1 MSETGLPGAGGPE
14 ISGPEISVIVPHYND
29 LVRLDRCL
37 SALMSQS
44 LASDRFEIIVADN
57 MSPVGEEVV
66 RDVIAGRAR
75 LVMAPERG
83 AGPAR
88 NAGVKAAGGTFL
100 AFTDADC
107 VPDAGWLAGG
117 LPLLDRFDIVGG
129 RMNVLV
135 EGPRPMSG
143 AEAFETVFA
152 FDNKTY
158 VEKRGFTVTANLFCR
173 RSTFEAVGP
182 FCTDMSEDIEWCERA
197 GKMGLTIGY
206 AEKAAAAHP
215 ARANW
220 RELWRKTERVNSE
233 RFRLARTHRHGRLR
247 WALASLLLP
256 ASIVLHAPAIFAHPG
271 LTTNRERFAALATLM
286 RLRLARAVH
295 SQRLLLKG

>member
-1 MSETGLPGAGGPE
+1 MRAANGAGTPDV
-14 ISGPEISVIVPHYND
+14 SVIVPHYND
-29 LVRLDRCL
+29 LARLDRCL
-37 SALMSQS
+37 ERLTAQS
-44 LASDRFEIIVADN
+44 LAPERFEIIVADN
-57 MSPVGEEVV
+57 MSPAGEATV
-66 RDVIAGRAR
+66 RATIADRAR
-75 LVMAPERG
+75 LVLAPERG

-88 NAGVKAAGGTFL
+88 NAGVAAARGAIL

-107 VPDAGWLAGG
+107 VPDSGWLAGG

-173 RSTFEAVGP
+173 RPTFETVGA
-182 FCTDMSEDIEWCERA
+182 FRTDMSEDIEWCERA
-197 GKMGLTIGY
+197 GRMGLTIGY
-206 AEKAAAAHP
+206 AENAAVAHP

-220 RELWRKTERVNSE
+220 DELWRKTERVNSE
-233 RFRLARTHRHGRLR
+233 RFRLAGTHRHGRLR
-247 WALASLLLP
+247 WAMASLALP
-256 ASIVLHAPAIFAHPG
+256 ASIVLHAPAIFTHPG
-271 LTTNRERFAALATLM
+271 LTSNRERLAALQTLA
-286 RLRLARAVH
+286 RLRIARALH
-295 SQRLLLKG
+295 SQRLLFGERN

>member
-1 MSETGLPGAGGPE
+1 E

-143 AEAFETVFA
+143 
-152 FDNKTY
+152 
-158 VEKRGFTVTANLFCR
+158 
-173 RSTFEAVGP
+173 
-182 FCTDMSEDIEWCERA
+182 
-197 GKMGLTIGY
+197 
-206 AEKAAAAHP
+206 
-215 ARANW
+215 
-220 RELWRKTERVNSE
+220 
-233 RFRLARTHRHGRLR
+233 
-247 WALASLLLP
+247 
-256 ASIVLHAPAIFAHPG
+256 
-271 LTTNRERFAALATLM
+271 
-286 RLRLARAVH
+286 
-295 SQRLLLKG
+295 